1 MKIIGTMLKK
11 RNEDTGIG
19 KVGQE
24 LLGRSPKS
32 YMLGQKT
39 VPLPNVPALLPHLL
53 TVENPLKS
61 SHKSSVRKSHF

>member
-1 MKIIGTMLKK
+1 MLKK
-11 RNEDTGIG
+11 RNEDTGIA

-24 LLGRSPKS
+24 LLGRSPKP

-39 VPLPNVPALLPHLL
+39 VPLPNVPALPPHLMTVTNQL
-53 TVENPLKS
+53 TS